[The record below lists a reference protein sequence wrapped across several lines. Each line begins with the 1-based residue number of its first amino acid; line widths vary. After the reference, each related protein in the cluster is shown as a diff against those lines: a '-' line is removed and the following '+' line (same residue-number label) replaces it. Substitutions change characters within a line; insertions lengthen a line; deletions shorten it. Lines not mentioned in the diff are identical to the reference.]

1 MYPYPDYQ
9 NYLNQMQIQ
18 QQQLNQQLQNMQQM
32 QRTVLD
38 RVQGEASADVYPVQP
53 GQEVIL
59 FDIDNPFVYRK
70 SRGMD
75 NKLEQQRYRLVLDEK
90 ETETEPETVDLSG
103 YVREDEIA
111 QIVAD
116 AVEKKLSEYTLK
128 PTKAKKQ
135 AEEE

>member
-18 QQQLNQQLQNMQQM
+18 QQQINQQMQNMQQM

-59 FDIDNPFVYRK
+59 FDIDNPYVYRK
-70 SRGMD
+70 SRGLD
-75 NKLEQQRYRLVLDEK
+75 NKLEQQRYRLVLDDK
-90 ETETEPETVDLSG
+90 EPETEPKTIDLSG
-103 YVREDEIA
+103 YVREEDIA
-111 QIVAD
+111 QIVSD

-135 AEEE
+135 VEEE

>member
-59 FDIDNPFVYRK
+59 FDIDNPYVYRK

-90 ETETEPETVDLSG
+90 EQETEPKTVDLSG
-103 YVREDEIA
+103 YVREEDIA
-111 QIVAD
+111 QIVSD
-116 AVEKKLSEYTLK
+116 AVEKKMSEYTLK

-135 AEEE
+135 VEEE